1 MNKENIYYDQLDRSK
16 PPKAGTPKDILFPE
30 HFETTTVNGI
40 TVLVIENHKI
50 PAVSVRLVFKNAG
63 SYIDCEKHGL
73 ASLTAELLTKGTAK
87 RTATE
92 IAEEIDFLGAS
103 LTTGSDWD
111 GGYVSLSCLKKHLE
125 NTVDVLAD
133 VVVNPEFKEEEIKR
147 VKDQRISSI
156 LQGKDDPS
164 NLSDKLFNRVVFDKH
179 PYANP
184 QEGSESSVYNL
195 YQSDFKDFYNS
206 HYTPD
211 SLILAFVGS
220 ITVDE
225 ALKIVEEKFSK
236 WHTSSTSVPAP
247 FFDFNSVYS
256 PKNVYIADKPDAVQS
271 SLRIGH
277 IGIERNNPDYI
288 AVSVMNTILGGFFG
302 SRINY
307 ILREKNGFTYG
318 ARSGFNSRIQ
328 KGEFSVDTE
337 VRTEVTFQAIQL
349 ILEEIKKITDKHVGD
364 EELQLVKN
372 YLTGVFPLQLETANA
387 VASRV
392 INLKLYDLPKDYYN
406 KYITNIN
413 NISKDA
419 VLNAARKYLY
429 PDNCYIVVSGDS
441 KLIKKD
447 LENLGNVNIYDADGK
462 LVNPSS

>member
-1 MNKENIYYDQLDRSK
+1 MKRENIYFDQLDRSK
-16 PPKAGTPKDILFPE
+16 PPAAGVPKDVLFPQ
-30 HFETTTVNGI
+30 HFETTTINGI

-63 SYIDCEKHGL
+63 SYMDAEKYGL
-73 ASLTAELLTKGTAK
+73 ASLTAELITKGTKK
-87 RTATE
+87 RTSTE

-103 LTTGSDWD
+103 LTAGSDWD

-125 NTVDVLAD
+125 TTVDVLAD
-133 VVVNPEFKEEEIKR
+133 VVINSQFSEDEIKR
-147 VKDQRISSI
+147 IKDQRISSI

-164 NLSDKLFNRVVFDKH
+164 NLSDKLFNKVVFDKH

-184 QEGSESSVYNL
+184 PEGTESSIKDL
-195 YQSDFKDFYNS
+195 QQADFINFYNNL
-206 HYTPD
+206 YTPD
-211 SLILAFVGS
+211 NLILAFVGS

-225 ALKIVEEKFSK
+225 ALKIVDEKFSK
-236 WHTSSTSVPAP
+236 WHKLSQSVPAP
-247 FFDFNSVYS
+247 LFDFNSNYS
-256 PKNVYIADKPDAVQS
+256 PKNVYIADKPGAVQS

-277 IGIERNNPDYI
+277 IGIERNNPDFI

-318 ARSGFNSRIQ
+318 ARSSYNSRIQ

-337 VRTEVTFQAIQL
+337 VRTEVTFQAIQV
-349 ILEEIKKITDKHVGD
+349 ILEELRKITDKHVED

-387 VASRV
+387 VATRV
-392 INLKLYDLPKDYYN
+392 INLKLYDLPENYYN
-406 KYITNIN
+406 KYISNIN
-413 NISKDA
+413 NISKDS
-419 VLNAARKYLY
+419 VLNAARKYIY
-429 PDNCYIVVSGDS
+429 PDSCYIVVSGDA
-441 KLIKKD
+441 KLISKD
-447 LENLGNVNIYDADGK
+447 LEKLGDVKVYNADGM
-462 LVNPSS
+462 LISNP